1 MTYLLSNLH
10 SPLEAVIESDGESF
24 HIIYGLHNRG
34 YYLVIPNWNVGC
46 EMSDYKDL
54 MWNRE
59 AISRTGIS
67 KKQSLIIAERIK
79 ELCER
84 FYEYE
89 TNC

>member
-46 EMSDYKDL
+46 EMSDYKDI

-59 AISRTGIS
+59 AISRTGIKNS
-67 KKQSLIIAERIK
+67 HL
-79 ELCER
+79 L
-84 FYEYE
+84 
-89 TNC
+89 